1 MAEVCGV
8 SNAKIVQAH
17 KQQENLPSI
26 LTKEVWYMVLNLYN
40 IIALNP
46 QFAVLMLFTSWLNLH
61 LLQLFSILMFVA

>member
-8 SNAKIVQAH
+8 NNAKIVLAH

-46 QFAVLMLFTSWLNLH
+46 RFVVLMLFTSWLNFH
-61 LLQLFSILMFVA
+61 LLQLFSI